1 MSGVTQDGIL
11 QTDDVGGGGS
21 STSVAIGQP
30 INATDAALLD
40 VEPTGTEYGLVT
52 RLIPPAAGLDVN
64 IINPVPI
71 AVISASYATRL
82 DEASAVITYVG
93 IASPGSLPSNAV
105 WQIKRLNSTT
115 GLVVEFANGNSNFTN
130 IWDNRASLS
139 YS

>member
-11 QTDDVGGGGS
+11 QTDDVGSGGS

-52 RLIPPAAGLDVN
+52 RLIPPLAGFDVN
-64 IINPVPI
+64 IIGSVPI
-71 AVISASYATRL
+71 PITSASYATRL

-93 IASPGSLPSNAV
+93 IAAPGSVTSNAV